1 MLPLLNELGQG
12 CVLILGGAKSG
23 KSHLALSL
31 CKGFEGRKV
40 FLATAQALDREMAL
54 RIERHKKERSGDWET
69 VEEPLDLASAVAK
82 LDIVRTVIV
91 IDCLTLWLNNM
102 LMEYGDDIEAI
113 EGAIARFIKV
123 LKGIRHSVV
132 VVVSN
137 EVGLGIVPDNPL
149 ARRFRDLAGSLN
161 QQVASLSK
169 KVIVVWAGIPN
180 LIKGQ

>member
-1 MLPLLNELGQG
+1 
-12 CVLILGGAKSG
+12 
-23 KSHLALSL
+23 
-31 CKGFEGRKV
+31 
-40 FLATAQALDREMAL
+40 
-54 RIERHKKERSGDWET
+54 
-69 VEEPLDLASAVAK
+69 
-82 LDIVRTVIV
+82 
-91 IDCLTLWLNNM
+91 M
-102 LMEYGDDIEAI
+102 LMEYGDDVEAI
-113 EGAIARFIKV
+113 EGAIARFINV